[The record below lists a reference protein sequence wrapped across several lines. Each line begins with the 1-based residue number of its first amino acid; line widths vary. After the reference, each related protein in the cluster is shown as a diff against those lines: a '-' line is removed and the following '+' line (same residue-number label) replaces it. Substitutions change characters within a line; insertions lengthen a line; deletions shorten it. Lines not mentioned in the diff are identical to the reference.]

1 MDKRLARLIKTIRGG
16 QNEPVM
22 LDTYNQAIHEDV
34 ACTIRTNINTA
45 NHHFIM
51 EKIDKVGTIH
61 KGQSGVV
68 YGQDGIAP
76 TITTNKGDGQ
86 LIAEPVIGALRGRN
100 PENPNERGRSN
111 GKYKQRLEINE
122 KGTSNTITSVQK
134 DNVVVEPIVLG
145 WTRDSRGKIVDR
157 HPVEVANCVTA
168 AKRDNTQNYVVVP
181 ANTKEGEIKCEL
193 GGVVDIAYPTSTTRR
208 GRVQEHG
215 TVAPTLTCGCEGSL
229 ARIETPF
236 RIRKLTERE
245 CFRLMGVRDEDS
257 DKIRAAVSKS
267 QCYKLA
273 GNSIVVDV
281 MVRIFDQLLF
291 GNKNKNQQLEIF

>member
-22 LDTYNQAIHEDV
+22 LDTYNQAIHENV

-168 AKRDNTQNYVVVP
+168 AKRDNTQNYVVE
-181 ANTKEGEIKCEL
+181 K
-193 GGVVDIAYPTSTTRR
+193 Y
-208 GRVQEHG
+208 
-215 TVAPTLTCGCEGSL
+215 
-229 ARIETPF
+229 

>member
-45 NHHFIM
+45 NLHFIM

-86 LIAEPVIGALRGRN
+86 LIAEPVIIQRGHGYN
-100 PENPNERGRSN
+100 IGGEFKEVAP
-111 GKYKQRLEINE
+111 
-122 KGTSNTITSVQK
+122 TITGSAWHFN
-134 DNVVVEPIVLG
+134 NVIKEPVVLW
-145 WTRDSRGKIVDR
+145 WTRDCRGKIVDR

-181 ANTKEGEIKCEL
+181 ANTKDGEIKCEL

-215 TVAPTLTCGCEGSL
+215 TVEPTLTCGCEGSL
-229 ARIETPF
+229 ARIETPY

>member
-1 MDKRLARLIKTIRGG
+1 
-16 QNEPVM
+16 M
-22 LDTYNQAIHEDV
+22 LDTYNQAIHENV

-51 EKIDKVGTIH
+51 EKIDRVGAIH

-68 YGQDGIAP
+68 YRQDGIAP

-86 LIAEPVIGALRGRN
+86 LIAEPVIIQRGHGYN
-100 PENPNERGRSN
+100 SG
-111 GKYKQRLEINE
+111 GKFKEVAP
-122 KGTSNTITSVQK
+122 TITGSTWHFN
-134 DNVVVEPIVLG
+134 NVTKEPVVLG
-145 WTRDSRGKIVDR
+145 WTRDSREKIVDR

-168 AKRDNTQNYVVVP
+168 AKRDNTQNYVVVHTMP
-181 ANTKEGEIKCEL
+181 KKEVQCEIVGTLNVSMEK
-193 GGVVDIAYPTSTTRR
+193 T
-208 GRVQEHG
+208 GRVYG
-215 TVAPTLTCGCEGSL
+215 VNGIAPTCDTCQGGGRETKICE
-229 ARIETPF
+229 PNNY

-245 CFRLMGVRDEDS
+245 CFRLMGVHDEDS
-257 DKIRAAVSKS
+257 DKIRAIVSKS

>member
-51 EKIDKVGTIH
+51 EKID
-61 KGQSGVV
+61 
-68 YGQDGIAP
+68 
-76 TITTNKGDGQ
+76 
-86 LIAEPVIGALRGRN
+86 EPIIGALRGRN
-100 PENPNERGRSN
+100 PENPNERG
-111 GKYKQRLEINE
+111 KYKQRLEIND
-122 KGTSNTITSVQK
+122 KGSSNTITSVQK
-134 DNVVVEPIVLG
+134 DNVVVEPVVLG

-168 AKRDNTQNYVVVP
+168 AKRDNTQNYVVE
-181 ANTKEGEIKCEL
+181 K
-193 GGVVDIAYPTSTTRR
+193 Y
-208 GRVQEHG
+208 
-215 TVAPTLTCGCEGSL
+215 
-229 ARIETPF
+229 

>member
-51 EKIDKVGTIH
+51 EKID
-61 KGQSGVV
+61 
-68 YGQDGIAP
+68 
-76 TITTNKGDGQ
+76 
-86 LIAEPVIGALRGRN
+86 EPIIGALRGRN
-100 PENPNERGRSN
+100 PENPNER

-134 DNVVVEPIVLG
+134 DNNVVVEPVVLG

-168 AKRDNTQNYVVVP
+168 AKRDNTQNYVVE
-181 ANTKEGEIKCEL
+181 K
-193 GGVVDIAYPTSTTRR
+193 Y
-208 GRVQEHG
+208 
-215 TVAPTLTCGCEGSL
+215 
-229 ARIETPF
+229 

>member
-22 LDTYNQAIHEDV
+22 LDTYNQAIHMDV
-34 ACTIRTNINTA
+34 ACTIQTNINTA
-45 NHHFIM
+45 NLHFIM
-51 EKIDKVGTIH
+51 EKIDKVGAIH

-86 LIAEPVIGALRGRN
+86 LIAETVIIQRGHGYN
-100 PENPNERGRSN
+100 SGGEFKEVAP
-111 GKYKQRLEINE
+111 
-122 KGTSNTITSVQK
+122 TITGSTWHFNNVIK
-134 DNVVVEPIVLG
+134 DPVVLG

-168 AKRDNTQNYVVVP
+168 AKRDNTQNYVVE
-181 ANTKEGEIKCEL
+181 K
-193 GGVVDIAYPTSTTRR
+193 Y
-208 GRVQEHG
+208 
-215 TVAPTLTCGCEGSL
+215 
-229 ARIETPF
+229 

>member
-1 MDKRLARLIKTIRGG
+1 MDKRLARLIKTIRG

-51 EKIDKVGTIH
+51 EKIDKVGTIN

-168 AKRDNTQNYVVVP
+168 AKRDNTQNYVVE
-181 ANTKEGEIKCEL
+181 K
-193 GGVVDIAYPTSTTRR
+193 Y
-208 GRVQEHG
+208 
-215 TVAPTLTCGCEGSL
+215 
-229 ARIETPF
+229 

>member
-1 MDKRLARLIKTIRGG
+1 
-16 QNEPVM
+16 M

-51 EKIDKVGTIH
+51 EKID
-61 KGQSGVV
+61 
-68 YGQDGIAP
+68 
-76 TITTNKGDGQ
+76 
-86 LIAEPVIGALRGRN
+86 EPIIGALRGRN
-100 PENPNERGRSN
+100 PENPNERG
-111 GKYKQRLEINE
+111 KYKQRLEINE
-122 KGTSNTITSVQK
+122 KGTSDTITSVQK

-168 AKRDNTQNYVVVP
+168 AKRDTTQNYVVE
-181 ANTKEGEIKCEL
+181 K
-193 GGVVDIAYPTSTTRR
+193 Y
-208 GRVQEHG
+208 
-215 TVAPTLTCGCEGSL
+215 
-229 ARIETPF
+229 

>member
-1 MDKRLARLIKTIRGG
+1 M
-16 QNEPVM
+16 
-22 LDTYNQAIHEDV
+22 DV
-34 ACTIRTNINTA
+34 ACTIRTNIDTA
-45 NHHFIM
+45 NLHFIM

-86 LIAEPVIGALRGRN
+86 LTAEPVIIQRGHGYN
-100 PENPNERGRSN
+100 SGGEFKEVAPTVTGSTWHFN
-111 GKYKQRLEINE
+111 
-122 KGTSNTITSVQK
+122 
-134 DNVVVEPIVLG
+134 NVIKEPVVGVEPIVLG
-145 WTRDSRGKIVDR
+145 WTRDSREKIVDR

-168 AKRDNTQNYVVVP
+168 AKRDNTQNYVVE
-181 ANTKEGEIKCEL
+181 K
-193 GGVVDIAYPTSTTRR
+193 Y
-208 GRVQEHG
+208 
-215 TVAPTLTCGCEGSL
+215 
-229 ARIETPF
+229 

>member
-34 ACTIRTNINTA
+34 ACTIQTNINTA
-45 NHHFIM
+45 NLHFIM

-86 LIAEPVIGALRGRN
+86 LIAEPVIIQRGHGYN
-100 PENPNERGRSN
+100 SGGEFKEVAP
-111 GKYKQRLEINE
+111 
-122 KGTSNTITSVQK
+122 TITGSTWHFN
-134 DNVVVEPIVLG
+134 NVIKEPVVGVEPIVLG

-168 AKRDNTQNYVVVP
+168 AKRDNTQNYVVE
-181 ANTKEGEIKCEL
+181 K
-193 GGVVDIAYPTSTTRR
+193 Y
-208 GRVQEHG
+208 
-215 TVAPTLTCGCEGSL
+215 
-229 ARIETPF
+229 

-281 MVRIFDQLLF
+281 MVQIFDQLLF

>member
-1 MDKRLARLIKTIRGG
+1 MDKRLIKLIKTIRGGG

-51 EKIDKVGTIH
+51 EKI
-61 KGQSGVV
+61 
-68 YGQDGIAP
+68 
-76 TITTNKGDGQ
+76 N
-86 LIAEPVIGALRGRN
+86 EPIIGALRGRN

-168 AKRDNTQNYVVVP
+168 AKRDNTQNYVVE
-181 ANTKEGEIKCEL
+181 K
-193 GGVVDIAYPTSTTRR
+193 Y
-208 GRVQEHG
+208 
-215 TVAPTLTCGCEGSL
+215 
-229 ARIETPF
+229 

>member
-1 MDKRLARLIKTIRGG
+1 MDKRLARLIKTIKGGG

-61 KGQSGVV
+61 KGQSSVV

-86 LIAEPVIGALRGRN
+86 LIAEPVIIQRGHGYN
-100 PENPNERGRSN
+100 SGGEFKEVAP
-111 GKYKQRLEINE
+111 
-122 KGTSNTITSVQK
+122 TITGSTWHFN
-134 DNVVVEPIVLG
+134 NVIKEPVVLG

-168 AKRDNTQNYVVVP
+168 AKRDNTQNYVVE
-181 ANTKEGEIKCEL
+181 K
-193 GGVVDIAYPTSTTRR
+193 Y
-208 GRVQEHG
+208 
-215 TVAPTLTCGCEGSL
+215 
-229 ARIETPF
+229 

-245 CFRLMGVRDEDS
+245 CFLLMGVRDEDS

-281 MVRIFDQLLF
+281 MVRIFEQLLI
-291 GNKNKNQQLEIF
+291 GNKNTNQQLEIF

>member
-51 EKIDKVGTIH
+51 EKI
-61 KGQSGVV
+61 
-68 YGQDGIAP
+68 
-76 TITTNKGDGQ
+76 N
-86 LIAEPVIGALRGRN
+86 EPIIGALRGRN

-168 AKRDNTQNYVVVP
+168 AKRDNTQNYVVE
-181 ANTKEGEIKCEL
+181 K
-193 GGVVDIAYPTSTTRR
+193 Y
-208 GRVQEHG
+208 
-215 TVAPTLTCGCEGSL
+215 
-229 ARIETPF
+229 

>member
-51 EKIDKVGTIH
+51 EKIAKVGTIH

-168 AKRDNTQNYVVVP
+168 AKRDNTQNYVVE
-181 ANTKEGEIKCEL
+181 K
-193 GGVVDIAYPTSTTRR
+193 Y
-208 GRVQEHG
+208 
-215 TVAPTLTCGCEGSL
+215 
-229 ARIETPF
+229 

>member
-86 LIAEPVIGALRGRN
+86 LIAESVIIQRGHVYN
-100 PENPNERGRSN
+100 SGGEFKEVAP
-111 GKYKQRLEINE
+111 
-122 KGTSNTITSVQK
+122 TITGSTWHFN
-134 DNVVVEPIVLG
+134 NVIKEPVVGVEPIVLG

-168 AKRDNTQNYVVVP
+168 AKRDNTQNYVVE
-181 ANTKEGEIKCEL
+181 K
-193 GGVVDIAYPTSTTRR
+193 Y
-208 GRVQEHG
+208 
-215 TVAPTLTCGCEGSL
+215 
-229 ARIETPF
+229 

>member
-1 MDKRLARLIKTIRGG
+1 MKNAKILDACCGGKMFYFDKEDPRVLFQDIR
-16 QNEPVM
+16 NV
-22 LDTYNQAIHEDV
+22 
-34 ACTIRTNINTA
+34 
-45 NHHFIM
+45 
-51 EKIDKVGTIH
+51 
-61 KGQSGVV
+61 
-68 YGQDGIAP
+68 AP
-76 TITTNKGDGQ
+76 TITGSTWHFNNVIK
-86 LIAEPVIGALRGRN
+86 EPV
-100 PENPNERGRSN
+100 
-111 GKYKQRLEINE
+111 
-122 KGTSNTITSVQK
+122 
-134 DNVVVEPIVLG
+134 VLG
-145 WTRDSRGKIVDR
+145 LTRDCRGKIVDR

-181 ANTKEGEIKCEL
+181 ANTKDGEIKCEL

-229 ARIETPF
+229 ARIETPY

-281 MVRIFDQLLF
+281 RVRRFDQLLF